1 MIKFRKITYMKPIL
15 LLGVLLLSISVSTAQ
30 TELEKIN
37 ETLYDYIDG
46 TANGEPDRVNK
57 AFHSALNLYHVNK
70 DSLVTWGGQGYINNI
85 KPGRKSNR
93 IGRVVSVD
101 YENDA
106 AMAKIE
112 ILMPA
117 RKRIYT
123 DYLLLLKVEGRWKII
138 HKSFTFRSYPE

>member
-1 MIKFRKITYMKPIL
+1 MKSLL
-15 LLGVLLLSISVSTAQ
+15 LLGVLLFSISVSTAQ

-46 TANGEPDRVNK
+46 TANGEPDRVKN
-57 AFHSALNLYHVNK
+57 AFHKQLNLYHVNN

-85 KPGRKSNR
+85 KVGRKSNR

-112 ILMPA
+112 ILMPS
-117 RKRIYT
+117 RKRVYT
-123 DYLLLLKVEGRWKII
+123 DYLLLLKVQGNWKII
-138 HKSFTFRSYPE
+138 HKSFTFRKYPE